1 MQFMWHCSEKSSS
14 PINVRAQGICARNP
28 GKPEKVLPF
37 KAVRRT
43 QTLYMTDRMFNDGKH
58 VTGSGR
64 AFRLLGA

>member
-37 KAVRRT
+37 KAVRGV
-43 QTLYMTDRMFNDGKH
+43 QTLYMTSRMKFNGNH
-58 VTGSGR
+58 VTASGR
-64 AFRLLGA
+64 AIRFLGA